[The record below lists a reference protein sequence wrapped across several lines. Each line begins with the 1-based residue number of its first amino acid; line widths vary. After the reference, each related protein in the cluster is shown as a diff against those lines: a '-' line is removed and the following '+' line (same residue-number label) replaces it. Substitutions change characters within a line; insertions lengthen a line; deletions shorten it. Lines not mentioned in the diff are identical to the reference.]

1 MAGETMRA
9 RNPAGH
15 AGLLNNLLAFFTDLA
30 GFIESRV
37 ALFAKE
43 SKILLVQMLVLA
55 ACLLAALMFFAF
67 GYVFLI
73 VGAVVSLARV
83 AQISWVWVALLAAGL
98 HFLLAI
104 ICLLIARS
112 RMIKSPFR
120 ELAAELKKDREWLRN
135 LEQTKRPTN

>member
-1 MAGETMRA
+1 MAGETMRS

-15 AGLLNNLLAFFTDLA
+15 AGLLNNLLAFFSDLA
-30 GFIESRV
+30 GFVESRV

-55 ACLLAALMFFAF
+55 ACLLAALMFLAF

-73 VGAVVSLARV
+73 VGAVVALARV
-83 AQISWVWVALLAAGL
+83 AQISWVWVALIAAGL

-112 RMIKSPFR
+112 RMIKSPYR
-120 ELAAELKKDREWLRN
+120 ELGAELKKDREWLRN
-135 LEQTKRPTN
+135 LDQTKRPTN

>member
-67 GYVFLI
+67 GYVFLV

>member
-1 MAGETMRA
+1 MAGETMRS
-9 RNPAGH
+9 RNAAGH

-30 GFIESRV
+30 GFVESRF

-43 SKILLVQMLVLA
+43 SKILLVQMLALA

-83 AQISWVWVALLAAGL
+83 AQISWVWVALIAAGL

-104 ICLLIARS
+104 ICLLIARN
-112 RMIKSPFR
+112 RMIKSPFP

-135 LEQTKRPTN
+135 LEQTKRSTN

>member
-1 MAGETMRA
+1 MRS

-30 GFIESRV
+30 GFVESRV

-43 SKILLVQMLVLA
+43 SKILLLQMLVLV

-73 VGAVVSLARV
+73 VGAVVGVARI
-83 AQISWVWVALLAAGL
+83 AQISWVWVALIAAGL

-112 RMIKSPFR
+112 RMIKSPYR
-120 ELAAELKKDREWLRN
+120 ELGAELKKDREWLRN

>member
-1 MAGETMRA
+1 MAGETMRS

-30 GFIESRV
+30 GFVESRV

-43 SKILLVQMLVLA
+43 SKILLLQMLVLV

-73 VGAVVSLARV
+73 VGAVVTLARV
-83 AQISWVWVALLAAGL
+83 VQISWVWVALIVAGL

-112 RMIKSPFR
+112 RMIKSPYR
-120 ELAAELKKDREWLRN
+120 ELGAELKEDREWLRN